1 MKVKTG
7 VVMLGHGSRA
17 AVGEAN
23 DIIIE
28 IAQQVKEVLQQDVF
42 EVAYMNEK
50 SGRQGLAE
58 AIDKVMAQGVEK
70 IVIAPLFITNGMH
83 IRYDIP
89 EEIEE
94 AKKKHS
100 NVEIVFARIIGADPV
115 LAKLMADRITEVV

>member
-1 MKVKTG
+1 MKKA

-17 AVGEAN
+17 VVGEAN

-28 IAQQVKEVLQQDVF
+28 IAQQVKDVLQQDIF
-42 EVAYMNEK
+42 EVAYMNPK
-50 SGRQGLAE
+50 SGRQNLGE

-70 IVIAPLFITNGMH
+70 IIIAPLFITNGMH

-94 AKKKHS
+94 AKKKYP

-115 LAKLMADRITEVV
+115 LAKLMADRVTEVL

>member
-1 MKVKTG
+1 
-7 VVMLGHGSRA
+7 MLGHGSRA